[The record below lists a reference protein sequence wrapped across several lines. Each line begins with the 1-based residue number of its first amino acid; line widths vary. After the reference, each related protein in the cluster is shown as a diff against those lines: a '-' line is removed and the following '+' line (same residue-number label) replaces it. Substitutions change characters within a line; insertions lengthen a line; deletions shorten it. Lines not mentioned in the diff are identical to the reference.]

1 MFGNAPLASTYHTPW
16 GILLRK
22 KMRFLAEAVQT
33 GERMN
38 SSLTGPDAKGSEQLL
53 ISSWFLMRTLPVKK
67 LTTS

>member
-1 MFGNAPLASTYHTPW
+1 VFGNAPLASTYHTIS

-22 KMRFLAEAVQT
+22 KMRFLPEAVPQ

-38 SSLTGPDAKGSEQLL
+38 SSLTGDAKGSEQLL
-53 ISSWFLMRTLPVKK
+53 ISSWFLMRTLLVKK